1 MKLGAKLT
9 MAFLA
14 VGLVPF
20 SIAAALA
27 LKETQMLQ
35 DQSTRS
41 LETAAENVA
50 DKVER
55 NLFERYG
62 DVQAFGFNRVFRQ
75 KELWYQQGAEAPLK
89 RVINEYMSTYSPVY
103 ERMLLVDVNGR
114 PIAVNSKD
122 YAGNEVDTTPF
133 MNANYKSAPWFK
145 DAMAGKFLEGDGIS
159 GTAVY
164 DFEFDEEIKKVF
176 GGSGLVMTFAAPVKD
191 SAGNIL
197 AIWSNSVRAEM
208 LGTILEQE
216 YPALERLGL
225 KSAELSVLS
234 SNGTLILEHHPEHLG
249 PEFGVHEDGSLK
261 ENNAANLPLL
271 NKVVAEGGKQS
282 GFDSGSGEGAQGLAF
297 VKSPGAMGYSGL
309 GWIMGVGAS
318 EAELQAAM
326 IEVRNQL
333 ILMSTLVIL
342 AVIAAAWFLSRMISR
357 PIQEVSAAMQTL
369 SEGDISAEVRHRGK
383 DEIGQ
388 LANSARQL
396 LARMKE
402 YAGWATRISNGD
414 LRKRDPKRLITERD
428 AIGWSLTKIMDSL
441 NNSVGAVRRASDEV
455 AQLSSTVREASASI
469 AGASQQVAAR
479 STEILVAAEATS
491 SASVEV
497 AESSENQARTLGGV
511 VSEVQAMANAVAQVT
526 EAIQNIAVSTGVVDS
541 GMAEGTSTL
550 EGMKTIR
557 ASTQEVGTK
566 LGQVSEKSSRIGAI
580 VSLIDDIAGQT
591 NLLALNAAIEAAR
604 AGEHGKGFAVVADE
618 VRKLAERSSQ
628 ATADISSLIGE
639 MTELVAMSN
648 SAMERA
654 NQAVE
659 VGSASVLAL
668 NEPVGAASSLASEV
682 SRLANSVHSS
692 IEDVAAITDE
702 NSAAASTMANSTE
715 EVSRSIHD
723 VSAAAE
729 ETTGSTEELTAQ
741 VTVLAQ
747 LAAELDSIAREF
759 KIDGID
765 PDDWVE
771 RPAATEDLRRAA

>member
-9 MAFLA
+9 IAFLA
-14 VGLVPF
+14 VGLIPF
-20 SIAAALA
+20 ATAAYLA

-35 DQSTRS
+35 EQSTQS

-89 RVINEYMSTYSPVY
+89 RVINEYMSTYTPVY

-122 YAGNEVDTTPF
+122 YAGNTVDTTSF
-133 MNANYKSAPWFK
+133 MNANYKSAEWFQ
-145 DAMAGKFLEGDGIS
+145 DVMAGKFLEGDGIS

-164 DFEFDEEIKKVF
+164 DFAFDDQIKQVF

-191 SAGNIL
+191 SAGNI
-197 AIWSNSVRAEM
+197 IGVWSNSVRAEM

-216 YPALERLGL
+216 FPALERLGL
-225 KSAELSVLS
+225 KSAELSVMD
-234 SNGTLILEHHPEHLG
+234 SNGTIILEHHPEHLG
-249 PEFGVHEDGSLK
+249 ADFAVQEDVAMK
-261 ENNAANLPLL
+261 ENNAADVPYLQ
-271 NKVVAEGGKQS
+271 KVIAEGGKQT
-282 GFDSGSGEGAQGLAF
+282 GFVQTADEGAQGISY
-297 VKSPGAMGYSGL
+297 VKSPGAMGYSGV
-309 GWIMGVGAS
+309 GWIIGVGAS

-326 IEVRNQL
+326 IAVRNQL
-333 ILMSTLVIL
+333 ITVSII
-342 AVIAAAWFLSRMISR
+342 VIALVVGAAWLLARVISK
-357 PIQEVSAAMQTL
+357 PISEVSRAMQTL
-369 SEGDISAEVRHRGK
+369 SEGDINADIRHKGS

-388 LANSARQL
+388 LADSARQL
-396 LARMKE
+396 VGRMKE

-414 LRKRDPKRLITERD
+414 LRKRAPKRIITERD
-428 AIGWSLTKIMDSL
+428 AIGWALTKIMDSL

-511 VSEVQAMANAVAQVT
+511 VAEVQAMANAVAQVT

-541 GMAEGTSTL
+541 SVREGTSTL

-557 ASTQEVGTK
+557 ASTQEVGAK

-659 VGSASVLAL
+659 VGSASVMAL

-759 KIDGID
+759 KIEGID
-765 PDDWVE
+765 PDEWID

>member
-9 MAFLA
+9 IAFLA
-14 VGLVPF
+14 VGLIPF
-20 SIAAALA
+20 ATAAYLA
-27 LKETQMLQ
+27 LKETLLLQ
-35 DQSTRS
+35 EQSTRS

-75 KELWYQQGAEAPLK
+75 KDLWYQQGAEAPLK
-89 RVINEYMSTYSPVY
+89 RVMNEYMSTYTPVY

-114 PIAVNSKD
+114 PIAVNSND
-122 YAGNEVDTTPF
+122 YAGNAVDTAPF
-133 MNANYKSAPWFK
+133 MNANYKSTPWFK
-145 DAMAGKFLEGDGIS
+145 DVMAGKFLEGDGIT
-159 GTAVY
+159 GTAAY
-164 DFEFDEEIKKVF
+164 DFAFDEEIKKVF

-191 SAGNIL
+191 SAGNIMGV
-197 AIWSNSVRAEM
+197 WSNSVRAEM

-216 YPALERLGL
+216 FPALERLGL
-225 KSAELSVLS
+225 KSAELSIMDPT
-234 SNGTLILEHHPEHLG
+234 GTIILEHHPEHLG
-249 PEFGVHEDGSLK
+249 NEFAVQADVALK
-261 ENNAANLPLL
+261 ENNAADVPYLQ
-271 NKVVAEGGKQS
+271 KVIAEGGNQT
-282 GFDSGSGEGAQGLAF
+282 GFVQTADEGGQGVSF
-297 VKSPGAMGYSGL
+297 VKSQGAMGYSGV
-309 GWIMGVGAS
+309 GWIIGVGAS
-318 EAELQAAM
+318 EAQLQAAM

-333 ILMSTLVIL
+333 ITVSIV
-342 AVIAAAWFLSRMISR
+342 VIALVFGAAWLLARVISK
-357 PIQEVSAAMQTL
+357 PISEVSLAMQTL
-369 SEGDISAEVRHRGK
+369 AEGDISAEVRHKGS

-388 LANSARQL
+388 LADSARQL
-396 LARMKE
+396 VARMKE

-414 LRKRDPKRLITERD
+414 LRKRAPKRIINERD

-511 VSEVQAMANAVAQVT
+511 VAEVQAMANAVAQVT

-541 GMAEGTSTL
+541 SVREGTSTL

-557 ASTQEVGTK
+557 ESTQEVGSK
-566 LGQVSEKSSRIGAI
+566 LGQISEKSSRIGAI
-580 VSLIDDIAGQT
+580 VSLIDDIAGQA

-628 ATADISSLIGE
+628 ATADIISLIGE

-659 VGSASVLAL
+659 VGSASVMAL

-759 KIDGID
+759 KIEGID
-765 PDDWVE
+765 PDEWID